1 MEKSRNAPFGPS
13 LFFICTESDGGI
25 NLCPVKKSNICE
37 FNAFNV
43 DGDAKDIMDSPLKTN
58 PYRVP
63 EGYFSSLE
71 GKLHDRIEN
80 GYTGNRH
87 ENAWERM
94 LKPAFGLALSFGLV
108 FAIGFGIMKL
118 SGTSAGVASEEDI
131 ISMEEY
137 DLMKTMA
144 AYGFTEE
151 EEETGDETF
160 TDDEFFENKT
170 QEGFLQA
177 YFKKRDTKEG
187 VGRSLFHPVP
197 VFQPPAPFEKTSGTA
212 LAPFTTH
219 TKKSRQAIW
228 NHA

>member
-1 MEKSRNAPFGPS
+1 MEFQDLHKMEKSRNAPFGPS
-13 LFFICTESDGGI
+13 LYFICTESDGGI

-87 ENAWERM
+87 ENAWGRM

-118 SGTSAGVASEEDI
+118 SGTSAGVASEEEI

-160 TDDEFFENKT
+160 TDDEFFEYLLGEDKVMLYLAAT
-170 QEGFLQA
+170 YE
-177 YFKKRDTKEG
+177 DTE
-187 VGRSLFHPVP
+187 
-197 VFQPPAPFEKTSGTA
+197 E
-212 LAPFTTH
+212 
-219 TKKSRQAIW
+219 
-228 NHA
+228 